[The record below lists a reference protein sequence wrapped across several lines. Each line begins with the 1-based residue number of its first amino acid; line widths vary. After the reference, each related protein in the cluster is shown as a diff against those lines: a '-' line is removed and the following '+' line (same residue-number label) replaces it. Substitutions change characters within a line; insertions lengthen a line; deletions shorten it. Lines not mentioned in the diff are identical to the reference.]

1 MFQFQLLTSEDI
13 HEIIPLVKLINKS
26 CTDELLF
33 QRFEEMFMQNY
44 ECVGVLS
51 NEKTHWLLRFYG
63 FKRVITREDRLN
75 QTMWLF
81 FLNTEVKDWVKSSL
95 IFVLKELLIKGF
107 DAMELNCYLE
117 NEQGQKF
124 LGRIGFCKNL
134 GIILF
139 YPFQTRKHKM

>member
-51 NEKTHWLLRFYG
+51 NEKLIGCCGLWFQTRHYSGRSVEPDHVVILPEYRSQGLGKKLLDFCL
-63 FKRVITREDRLN
+63 KRAID
-75 QTMWLF
+75 
-81 FLNTEVKDWVKSSL
+81 
-95 IFVLKELLIKGF
+95 KGF

-124 LGRIGFCKNL
+124 WEELGFVKL
-134 GIILF
+134 GYHSILRLSNKK
-139 YPFQTRKHKM
+139 T